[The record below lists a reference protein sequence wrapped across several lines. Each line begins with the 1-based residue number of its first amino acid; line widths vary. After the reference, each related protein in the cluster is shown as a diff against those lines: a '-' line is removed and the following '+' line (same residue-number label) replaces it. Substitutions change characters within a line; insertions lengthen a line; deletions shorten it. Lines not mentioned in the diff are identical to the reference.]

1 MGFGGLGA
9 GEIVMIFLVVL
20 LLFGAKRLPEIGSSL
35 GKGIREFKGSLREIE
50 SEMKTPSETPPQR
63 TQSKLHAS
71 SSPEGSS
78 TDEPRRL
85 SSNPP
90 AAGEESPPGVDE
102 GGEAVDP
109 AQRSGSE

>member
-50 SEMKTPSETPPQR
+50 SENPLVKNIPIY
-63 TQSKLHAS
+63 
-71 SSPEGSS
+71 
-78 TDEPRRL
+78 L
-85 SSNPP
+85 SRY
-90 AAGEESPPGVDE
+90 GLRIWDRESF
-102 GGEAVDP
+102 
-109 AQRSGSE
+109 